1 MTARPIG
8 PHPMTTAVSL
18 APTWPR
24 RTACS
29 ATAIGSVSAARSA
42 SSPLGTRIVIEAVTS
57 TCSAYPPDAC
67 SLSPVRCTE
76 SPARRIGSA
85 TTGVPTG
92 QVFLV
97 RGP

>member
-1 MTARPIG
+1 MTASPIG
-8 PHPMTTAVSL
+8 PHPMTTAVSFV
-18 APTWPR
+18 PTCPR

-29 ATAIGSVSAARSA
+29 ATAIGSVRAARSA
-42 SSPLGTRIVIEAVTS
+42 SRPLGTRIVIEAVTS
-57 TCSAYPPDAC
+57 TCSAYPPGAC

-76 SPARRIGSA
+76 SPARSTGRA

-92 QVFLV
+92 HVFRV